1 MKVKEM
7 REKGI
12 TLIALVVTII
22 ILLILVGVTLSSA
35 FSNNGL
41 IKMASKATKDYKA
54 SSESEALKMYILSNQ
69 LDNKNTNLGE
79 ALYDKILN
87 NGEKWNIV
95 FTDDKTYGTG
105 WNYIAKGT
113 NIEGYGKITNSFVIN
128 NETGEIVELKEGEYD
143 KLDYTDSVAVKGD
156 LPLNI
161 DASNLKNG
169 NWEGIKKYGDVKY
182 NEEKNALTFDGE
194 GDYLE
199 LTKPGDFSNGFT
211 FEIYMN
217 LNRLGYKTE
226 GGDGVSRGGF
236 FCRIPS
242 LTGSAS
248 EAMRFGLDE
257 GDYVCAKFGLKAN
270 RAEEGLNFDNRNGG
284 VVCKNSDGIKMNED
298 VYLTVV
304 YQIGENGTDK
314 VIFYTNKIMLGY
326 GWYDHSV
333 FNEGCSFWNNDGCPM
348 FLGVCPWGGKNNLF
362 YLKGDVYTVRL
373 YNRALSE
380 GEVIQNY
387 DKTLL
392 YREKIK
398 KIN

>member
-1 MKVKEM
+1 MKIKEM

-54 SSESEALKMYILSNQ
+54 SSESEALKMYMLSNQ
-69 LDNKNTNLGE
+69 LDNKKTNLGE
-79 ALYDKILN
+79 ALYDKNLY

-105 WNYIAKGT
+105 WSYVKKGT
-113 NIEGYGKITNSFVIN
+113 KIEGYGEITNSFVIN

-143 KLDYTDSVAVKGD
+143 KLDYTDSLAVKGD

-161 DASNLKNG
+161 DASNLKNN
-169 NWEGIKKYGDVKY
+169 NWEGIIKYGDVKY

-217 LNRLGYKTE
+217 LNRLSYKTE
-226 GGDGVSRGGF
+226 GGDGISRGGF
-236 FCRIPS
+236 FCRISS
-242 LTGSAS
+242 LKEDVTKGL
-248 EAMRFGLDE
+248 RFGLDV
-257 GDYVCAKFGLKAN
+257 GDYVCVKFGPNSSESKD
-270 RAEEGLNFDNRNGG
+270 GLNFDGRNGG
-284 VVCKNSDGIKMNED
+284 VICKDTNLIELDED

-304 YQIGENGTDK
+304 YQIGEDGNDK
-314 VIFYTNKIMLGY
+314 VIFYNNKIMLGY
-326 GWYDHSV
+326 GWYDHNLYKV
-333 FNEGCSFWNNDGCPM
+333 GCGFWNDDECPM
-348 FLGVCPWGGKNNLF
+348 FLGVCPLGGKNNLF

-398 KIN
+398 EIN